1 MLPINYLHERKT
13 MIKSKNTIGIVKDTI
28 CKIAL
33 KKQIQTVLAL
43 CMNPQNQSAL
53 GINLKINIIYIQI
66 RKVEIDYKKILSII
80 LVMVF
85 MITFNNNV
93 YAAELDNMQHND
105 QAYVLNSFSGNNLES
120 ISVRF

>member
-13 MIKSKNTIGIVKDTI
+13 MIKSKKNTIGIVKDTI

-33 KKQIQTVLAL
+33 KKANTNCLSLMYDPPKPKCTWYQ
-43 CMNPQNQSAL
+43 PQDQHYLHS
-53 GINLKINIIYIQI
+53 
-66 RKVEIDYKKILSII
+66 KVEIDYKKILSII

>member
-13 MIKSKNTIGIVKDTI
+13 MII
-28 CKIAL
+28 
-33 KKQIQTVLAL
+33 
-43 CMNPQNQSAL
+43 
-53 GINLKINIIYIQI
+53 
-66 RKVEIDYKKILSII
+66 
-80 LVMVF
+80 VMVF

-120 ISVRF
+120 ISVQYAWSAAFPLRKHKHS